1 MRMALKQ
8 SSFRESDEFQ
18 RGRNGELRVAEIL
31 QRKGWSVIPSYDY
44 SGSEGD
50 MAPRLQGLTRGYPVP
65 DLDVSR
71 EGQRLWV
78 EVKTK
83 ARPDWTRKTQRLEHG
98 IPLRHYEAYCE
109 VERITGT
116 PVWLCV
122 IEESSGD
129 VLKARARPST
139 SRASVLETGGRMSNS
154 IASCALPR
162 LLLPIPRVHTSDT
175 RLGRH

>member
-1 MRMALKQ
+1 MALKQ

-129 VLKARARPST
+129 VLVARLTELDGVKRVYSGDKM
-139 SRASVLETGGRMSNS
+139 SRGGMVYF
-154 IASCALPR
+154 PR
-162 LLLPIPRVHTSDT
+162 DAFQMIGSEAGVT
-175 RLGRH
+175 